1 MPNVTIKSLQ
11 KENNTLKDEIA
22 ALRKN
27 FDSTSEVQCEV
38 QWADNGGHTCPMD
51 PGTTTHLEVYGK

>member
-1 MPNVTIKSLQ
+1 MLSCNLEILRPIIVVKMPNVTIKSLQ

-38 QWADNGGHTCPMD
+38 Q
-51 PGTTTHLEVYGK
+51 